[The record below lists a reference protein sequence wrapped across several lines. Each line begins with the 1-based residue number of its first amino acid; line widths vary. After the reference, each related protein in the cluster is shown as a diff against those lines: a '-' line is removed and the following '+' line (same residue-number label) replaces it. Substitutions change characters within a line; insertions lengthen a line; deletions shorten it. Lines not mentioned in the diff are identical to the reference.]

1 MVSCHFLQVGWRHHQ
16 LFSLGGLL
24 EIGYEVT
31 SVGKFS
37 LTFITDKSDPA
48 RHYWSSTMYI
58 SFEFASEKKQ
68 ILL

>member
-31 SVGKFS
+31 SVGKFF
-37 LTFITDKSDPA
+37 LTFITDNSDPA
-48 RHYWSSTMYI
+48 RHY
-58 SFEFASEKKQ
+58 
-68 ILL
+68 